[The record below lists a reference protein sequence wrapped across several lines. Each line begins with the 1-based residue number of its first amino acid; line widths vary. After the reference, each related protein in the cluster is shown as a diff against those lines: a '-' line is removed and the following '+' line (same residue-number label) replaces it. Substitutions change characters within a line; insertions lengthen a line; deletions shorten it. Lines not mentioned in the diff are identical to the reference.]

1 MEVLNFGAIEATL
14 EVNTSEHCNLGA
26 VETQPFVLNS
36 MHRAWKR
43 NLAREQEL
51 AVQNVCSKPWN
62 PRAVS
67 RTVATLKA

>member
-1 MEVLNFGAIEATL
+1 
-14 EVNTSEHCNLGA
+14 
-26 VETQPFVLNS
+26 LNS